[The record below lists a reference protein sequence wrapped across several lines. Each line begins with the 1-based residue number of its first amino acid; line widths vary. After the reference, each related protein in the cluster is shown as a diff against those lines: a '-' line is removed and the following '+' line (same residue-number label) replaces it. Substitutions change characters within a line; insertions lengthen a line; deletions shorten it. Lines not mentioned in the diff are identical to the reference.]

1 MGRLVGTGSSRGA
14 SLPGRAADVCRRPQA
29 WAALAAGLSLTG
41 ARGRRAVLR
50 GSVCAAAASLI
61 HLPIKAAV
69 GRSRP
74 RGAAVLGT
82 RRSTSSFPS
91 GHTASDLSFVLGAAQ
106 EVPGLM
112 VLSLATLGSHWSL
125 IRSRIHYPS
134 DVLGGGAIAVVVA
147 AGAWKLQPPRSSRR
161 GELPTAAHRRF
172 RVNWAVR
179 ASAAS
184 PVSSPARSGPSDGE

>member
-1 MGRLVGTGSSRGA
+1 V
-14 SLPGRAADVCRRPQA
+14 
-29 WAALAAGLSLTG
+29 
-41 ARGRRAVLR
+41 
-50 GSVCAAAASLI
+50 I

-82 RRSTSSFPS
+82 QRSTSSFPS

-112 VLSLATLGSHWSL
+112 VLSVATLASHWSL

-134 DVLGGGAIAVVVA
+134 DVLGGGVIAVVVA

-161 GELPTAAHRRF
+161 GEPPNHLPPSAGVPRHPPHAAWRAAMRFVVRRS
-172 RVNWAVR
+172 RR
-179 ASAAS
+179 AMY
-184 PVSSPARSGPSDGE
+184 RR